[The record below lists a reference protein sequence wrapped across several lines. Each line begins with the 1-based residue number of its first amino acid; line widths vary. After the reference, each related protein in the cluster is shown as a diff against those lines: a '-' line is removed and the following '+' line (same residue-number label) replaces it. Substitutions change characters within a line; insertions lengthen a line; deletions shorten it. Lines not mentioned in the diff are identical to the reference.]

1 VKDSIE
7 LTRDTRGM
15 CVVKVGDREVI
26 RDNGDVI
33 SHYATPAW
41 LNSADLAGCLRGA
54 VTAMEVLLE
63 RALADGIVSTL
74 PGLEGLIERSK
85 SALKEYD
92 K

>member
-1 VKDSIE
+1 MAGIE
-7 LTRDTRGM
+7 LTRDTQGM

-54 VTAMEVLLE
+54 VTAMEVLMELVTDIE
-63 RALADGIVSTL
+63 LDKNL
-74 PGLEGLIERSK
+74 PGLPGLIERSK
-85 SALKEYD
+85 AALKEYA